1 MAGTQVAMQVD
12 KVESVILL
20 FGNSAGLFLF
30 WWSGVVVLAI
40 YSLCNSCSGC
50 RWSRCDLCLANIMWL
65 DRIRLSYFVNATLVL
80 PRICTYIF
88 IYQVPLNMG
97 KLIVKL
103 NSLTPI
109 FFYWVTIKRGRWNAG
124 VALLCADHFNPDG
137 KTTRWRCG
145 NETTLQKACVI
156 FRE

>member
-1 MAGTQVAMQVD
+1 MAGTQVATQGD

-30 WWSGVVVLAI
+30 WWSGVVLVT

-50 RWSRCDLCLANIMWL
+50 RWSRRVLCLANIMWL
-65 DRIRLSYFVNATLVL
+65 DRIRLSYFVNATLVF
-80 PRICTYIF
+80 PRICTDIF
-88 IYQVPLNMG
+88 IYQVPLDMG

-103 NSLTPI
+103 NSLTPV

-145 NETTLQKACVI
+145 NETTLQKACVT